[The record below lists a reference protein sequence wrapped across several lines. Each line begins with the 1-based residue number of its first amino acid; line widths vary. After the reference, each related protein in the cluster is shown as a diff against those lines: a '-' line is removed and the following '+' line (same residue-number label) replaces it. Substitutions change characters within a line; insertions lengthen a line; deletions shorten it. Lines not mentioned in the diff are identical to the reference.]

1 MVLKWQGVFSPEP
14 VMPPAPQ
21 SIPDDWRL
29 WPSDVLERRDWFR
42 QAPEELMLIDA
53 LRHQGK
59 YRELLDR
66 NAWFLMMLPLLT
78 RVRVES
84 LVAANFEYEPRPYP
98 DAWQAHDDYVISV
111 SDSVGG
117 THRSVTWEH
126 PAPCPR
132 RLWIDGREIVPE
144 SGLPFELVS
153 PGVWASD
160 EVFVADVPAP
170 DDHPAQDFG
179 LGGHPVILGLL
190 VVDAGRARTHV
201 VQPAA
206 SERWTAPRL
215 HVRDGRWH
223 VYASDSATE
232 PARVIDPAA

>member
-1 MVLKWQGVFSPEP
+1 MVLKWRRPTS
-14 VMPPAPQ
+14 PAPAMALPPRP
-21 SIPDDWRL
+21 IPDDWRL
-29 WPSDVLERRDWFR
+29 WPSEVLERRDWFR

-53 LRHQGK
+53 LTHQGK

-84 LVAANFEYEPRPYP
+84 LAAANFEYEARPYP
-98 DAWQAHDDYVISV
+98 DAWQAHDDYVIGV
-111 SDSVGG
+111 SDSVSG

-126 PAPCPR
+126 PAPCAR

-144 SGLPFELVS
+144 SGLPLEMVS
-153 PGVWASD
+153 PGAWVSD

-179 LGGHPVILGLL
+179 LGGHPEMLGLL
-190 VVDAGRARTHV
+190 VVDAARARTHL

-206 SERWTAPRL
+206 SERWSAPVLR
-215 HVRDGRWH
+215 VRDGRWH
-223 VYASDSATE
+223 VYASESATE
-232 PARVIDPAA
+232 AARVIDPAA